1 MADVVKIGNNVNDGT
16 GDDLRTAF
24 QKVNTKFAE
33 LDARGGESNTG
44 VNLGTE
50 QADGQAFFAGKSGF
64 NLQFKRIRSAD
75 PARLTIT
82 SDGES
87 IILDNSAVATP
98 AVRTIQF
105 SNDVNNVNNSITTST
120 GNESVGFVGGS
131 NITLS
136 QSGRNLVITG
146 AFTVDQ
152 DPSPELGGDL
162 AMQGNN
168 IIGPGEITSL
178 TNIESADA
186 TFTNATV
193 SNQFTVNGLTTLTG
207 VVTAAGGVTG
217 NLTGNVT
224 GNVTG
229 NLIGGLGGNLATNGY
244 TIEGG
249 HRFKL
254 RRGDPANNVLADEIA
269 DGDFYVQLD
278 ETSPTA
284 AFRRLG
290 TENDQIESFLTVS
303 NHTTQANVNNG
314 MGVGIDYLIGTSSG
328 VGESLG
334 QLGAYRK
341 SGSVNAFII
350 QPIDPLNPIGET
362 FAPVAEFKSNNEII
376 LGAGEGQIKISAGT
390 IETVGTSNNN
400 LQLNAD
406 GAGYVDL
413 YGAYQFPR
421 SIGQAGQV
429 LKVPT
434 SGTVLEWGIGGG
446 GGGGTPKAIT
456 AITQANP
463 GVITT
468 AEAHGLSDG
477 QPVTITDV
485 VGMTE
490 LNGNEYYADVLS
502 STTFALYSDDTLST
516 TVDTSGFTAY
526 ANDGSGFATGEASG
540 SGSVDFVGLTDTP
553 SSYAAAAGD
562 ADKIVQVNATG
573 DGIEFTSINN
583 IVNATY
589 IEGKGFMP
597 KSGGTFSGNI
607 TVQDIIATANTDIG
621 SSGTPARDIYANN
634 FRGQHVGAVVGNVT
648 GNLTGNVTGDVT
660 GNVTGNVTSTGT
672 STFNNI
678 TLTGALS
685 VSGGSITADI
695 SGNVTGNV
703 TGNLTGN
710 TTGIHNG
717 NVNATSGTSV
727 FNIVNIASAS
737 ATGNITANSFTGDIT
752 SPGNSTFDSLTVSG
766 TISNSSGDIELND
779 NTNITGTLTV
789 SGLTTINNKLDVNGQ
804 IDLGDLRIDANNIET
819 QTSNSNLRIAANG
832 TGFLELEGDVRLNGV
847 VSLSGTNE
855 LIIGSTQSPSTI
867 NMASTVTFVT
877 ANDWTSA
884 SAGLAFAT
892 LPDGGQE
899 GQMKI
904 LKMKNRGRYSLDG
917 VSFFDRYVE
926 VSLKINGAAST
937 IDLSNGTNN
946 EHGALTLIWHSGS
959 WWLVSEYIE
968 T

>member
-24 QKVNTKFAE
+24 QKVNAKFAE
-33 LDARGGESNTG
+33 VDARGGESNTG

-50 QADGQAFFAGKSGF
+50 QADGQAIFAGKSGYD
-64 NLQFKRIRSAD
+64 LRFKRIKSAD

-98 AVRTIQF
+98 AVRTIQW
-105 SNDVNNVNNSITTST
+105 SNDINAVNNSITTSS
-120 GNESVGFVGGS
+120 GNESIGIVGGT

-136 QSGRNLVITG
+136 QTGRNLVITG
-146 AFTVDQ
+146 SFTLDQ
-152 DPSPELGGDL
+152 DSTPELGGNL
-162 AMQGNN
+162 AMQSNN

-178 TNIESADA
+178 TNIESTDA
-186 TFTNATV
+186 TIFDLTV
-193 SNQFTVNGLTTLTG
+193 QNSLIVNGLTTLTG
-207 VVTAAGGVTG
+207 QVTAPAGIVGP
-217 NLTGNVT
+217 VT

-229 NLIGGLGGNLATNGY
+229 TLIGNINGGLAGNLATNGH

-254 RRGDPANNVLADEIA
+254 RRGNPINNVLANEIA

-278 ETSPTA
+278 EGSPTA
-284 AFRRLG
+284 AFRLLG
-290 TENDQIESFLTVS
+290 TANDQIESFLTVS

-314 MGVGIDYLIGTSSG
+314 MGAGIDFLIGTSTG
-328 VGESLG
+328 VGDSLG
-334 QLGAYRK
+334 QLGYYRE
-341 SGSVNAFII
+341 SATVNSLII
-350 QPIDPLNPIGET
+350 QPADPQLGVGED
-362 FAPVAEFKSNNEII
+362 FKPVAQFKSNNEII
-376 LGAGEGQIKISAGT
+376 LGSGEGQIKISEGT

-434 SGTVLEWGIGGG
+434 SGTVLEWGVGGG
-446 GGGGTPKAIT
+446 GGGGTPKAISG
-456 AITQANP
+456 ITQADP
-463 GVITT
+463 GVVTT
-468 AEAHGLSDG
+468 TEAHGLSDG
-477 QPVTITDV
+477 QPVTLTDV

-490 LNGNEYYADVLS
+490 VNGNEYYADVLT

-526 ANDGSGFATGEASG
+526 VSDGYATGEASG
-540 SGSVDFVGLTDTP
+540 TGSVDFVGLTDTP
-553 SSYAAAAGD
+553 TSYAALAGD

-573 DGIEFTSINN
+573 DGLEFTSIDN
-583 IVNATY
+583 IANATY

-621 SSGTPARDIYANN
+621 TSGTPVRDIYANN

-648 GNLTGNVTGDVT
+648 GNVTGNLTGDVT
-660 GNVTGNVTSTGT
+660 GDLTGNVTSTGT

-703 TGNLTGN
+703 TGNLTGS
-710 TTGIHNG
+710 TTGLHNG
-717 NVNATSGTSV
+717 NVNATSGTST

-752 SPGNSTFDSLTVSG
+752 SPGTSAFNNITASG
-766 TISNSSGDIELND
+766 AISNASGDVQIND
-779 NTNITGTLTV
+779 NTNIAGTLTV

-819 QTSNSNLRIAANG
+819 QTSNSNLRIASNG
-832 TGFLELEGDVRLNGV
+832 TGYVELEGDIRINGGL
-847 VSLSGTNE
+847 SLTGTNE
-855 LIIGSTQSPSTI
+855 LIIGSTQAPSTI
-867 NMASTVTFVT
+867 NMNTTVTFVT
-877 ANDWTSA
+877 TNDWTSA

-892 LPDGGQE
+892 LPDGAQE

-904 LKMKNRGRYSLDG
+904 LKMKSRGRYSLDS
-917 VSFFDRYVE
+917 VSFFDRYLE
-926 VSLKINGAAST
+926 VSLKINGATST
-937 IDLSNGTNN
+937 IELSNGTNN

-968 T
+968 S

>member
-1 MADVVKIGNNVNDGT
+1 
-16 GDDLRTAF
+16 
-24 QKVNTKFAE
+24 
-33 LDARGGESNTG
+33 
-44 VNLGTE
+44 
-50 QADGQAFFAGKSGF
+50 
-64 NLQFKRIRSAD
+64 
-75 PARLTIT
+75 
-82 SDGES
+82 
-87 IILDNSAVATP
+87 
-98 AVRTIQF
+98 
-105 SNDVNNVNNSITTST
+105 
-120 GNESVGFVGGS
+120 
-131 NITLS
+131 
-136 QSGRNLVITG
+136 
-146 AFTVDQ
+146 
-152 DPSPELGGDL
+152 
-162 AMQGNN
+162 
-168 IIGPGEITSL
+168 
-178 TNIESADA
+178 
-186 TFTNATV
+186 
-193 SNQFTVNGLTTLTG
+193 
-207 VVTAAGGVTG
+207 
-217 NLTGNVT
+217 
-224 GNVTG
+224 
-229 NLIGGLGGNLATNGY
+229 
-244 TIEGG
+244 
-249 HRFKL
+249 
-254 RRGDPANNVLADEIA
+254 
-269 DGDFYVQLD
+269 
-278 ETSPTA
+278 
-284 AFRRLG
+284 
-290 TENDQIESFLTVS
+290 
-303 NHTTQANVNNG
+303 
-314 MGVGIDYLIGTSSG
+314 
-328 VGESLG
+328 
-334 QLGAYRK
+334 
-341 SGSVNAFII
+341 
-350 QPIDPLNPIGET
+350 
-362 FAPVAEFKSNNEII
+362 
-376 LGAGEGQIKISAGT
+376 
-390 IETVGTSNNN
+390 
-400 LQLNAD
+400 
-406 GAGYVDL
+406 
-413 YGAYQFPR
+413 
-421 SIGQAGQV
+421 
-429 LKVPT
+429 
-434 SGTVLEWGIGGG
+434 
-446 GGGGTPKAIT
+446 
-456 AITQANP
+456 
-463 GVITT
+463 
-468 AEAHGLSDG
+468 
-477 QPVTITDV
+477 
-485 VGMTE
+485 
-490 LNGNEYYADVLS
+490 
-502 STTFALYSDDTLST
+502 
-516 TVDTSGFTAY
+516 
-526 ANDGSGFATGEASG
+526 
-540 SGSVDFVGLTDTP
+540 
-553 SSYAAAAGD
+553 
-562 ADKIVQVNATG
+562 
-573 DGIEFTSINN
+573 
-583 IVNATY
+583 
-589 IEGKGFMP
+589 MP

-789 SGLTTINNKLDVNGQ
+789 SGVTTINNKLDVNGQ